1 MAAKASWKKALT
13 LVLGDPVK
21 AWKVLKNHCFCRN
34 ILLEVKMNMKHV
46 DITIRRIANHC
57 FLIYLFIWNSHS
69 RCTNIWKLSPLR
81 CLKKGKKAAGWAKS
95 LVCMCTCMHW
105 CHSGVSGQ
113 VRRSDLNLP
122 PPPLPHFTILDQ
134 LRCVEESEAQGYYS
148 PINFSIWNQT
158 SAGMQEGIRG
168 GGRGLQWG

>member
-1 MAAKASWKKALT
+1 MYFVYPSKSFVIFSEANVCPSLNVAAKASWKRALT

-81 CLKKGKKAAGWAKS
+81 CLKKKS
-95 LVCMCTCMHW
+95 GRVGEIPGVYVRMCALMSQW
-105 CHSGVSGQ
+105 SIRPSEAIW
-113 VRRSDLNLP
+113 SKSYP
-122 PPPLPHFTILDQ
+122 PPSLYHFRPTKMCGREWGPRL
-134 LRCVEESEAQGYYS
+134 L
-148 PINFSIWNQT
+148 FSH
-158 SAGMQEGIRG
+158 
-168 GGRGLQWG
+168 